1 MQTNLSDDAK
11 TLSRA
16 DEAEQILRSCVH
28 CGFCNATCPTYQ
40 LLGNELDGPRGRI
53 YLIKQMLEGEPV
65 TQKTQLHLDR
75 CLSCRNCETTCPS
88 GVTYHALLDIG
99 RAELERRIVR
109 PASER
114 LLREGLRRVIPNPA
128 VFDALLKT
136 GRAMRPFLPAALG
149 RKIPKRS
156 ARPIAPFNDRTK
168 PRPAPRHP
176 RKMLMLEG
184 CVQPALS
191 PNTNAAAA
199 RVLDRLGISIVNVGR
214 AGCCGAT
221 DYHLNAQEAG
231 LARAR
236 RNIDAW
242 WPAIEAGAEAIV
254 QTASGCGAFVKEYGH
269 LLRDDPRYAS
279 KAQRVSVLARDLVEV
294 LTNEPLDQLQASQLP
309 GHSPENSQGDSP
321 ANSPENLPTQMPQQ
335 LSQQAR
341 QKIAF
346 HCPCTLQHAQKLG
359 GAVESILQRL
369 GFDLTAV
376 PDAHLCCGSAGTYSI
391 TQPELAERL
400 RSNKLDALESGKPE
414 LIVTANIGCQTHLDG
429 AGRTPVRHWIELVEA
444 SLP

>member
-1 MQTNLSDDAK
+1 MQTNLSEAAK

-75 CLSCRNCETTCPS
+75 CLTCRNCETTCPS

-114 LLREGLRRVIPNPA
+114 LLREGLRRIIPHPA
-128 VFDALLKT
+128 VFGALLKT
-136 GRAMRPFLPAALG
+136 GQAMRPFLPAALG
-149 RKIPKRS
+149 RKIPKRG
-156 ARPIAPFNDRTK
+156 ARPDAGTE
-168 PRPAPRHP
+168 PRPASRHP

-199 RVLDRLGISIVNVGR
+199 RVLDRLGISTVNARR

-269 LLRDDPRYAS
+269 LLRHDPRYAS
-279 KAQRVSVLARDLVEV
+279 KAQRVSELTRDLVEV
-294 LTNEPLDQLQASQLP
+294 LANEPLDQLQANQLP
-309 GHSPENSQGDSP
+309 AGSATG
-321 ANSPENLPTQMPQQ
+321 
-335 LSQQAR
+335 LSDQAR

-359 GAVESILQRL
+359 GAVESVLQRL
-369 GFDLTAV
+369 GFDLAAV

-400 RSNKLDALESGKPE
+400 RNNKLDALESGKPE
-414 LIVTANIGCQTHLDG
+414 MIVTANIGCQTHLNG

>member
-1 MQTNLSDDAK
+1 MQTNLSDAAK

-75 CLSCRNCETTCPS
+75 CLTCRNCETTCPS

-99 RAELERRIVR
+99 RAELERRVPR
-109 PASER
+109 PPAER
-114 LLREGLRRVIPNPA
+114 LLREGLRRTIPHPA

-136 GRAMRPFLPAALG
+136 GRALRPFLPAALG
-149 RKIPKRS
+149 RKIPRHA
-156 ARPIAPFNDRTK
+156 ARPKA
-168 PRPAPRHP
+168 RPAPRHP
-176 RKMLMLEG
+176 RTMLMLEG

-199 RVLDRLGISIVNVGR
+199 RVLDRLGISIAGATQ

-221 DYHLNAQEAG
+221 DYHLNAQQAG

-269 LLRDDPRYAS
+269 LLRDDPLYAA
-279 KAQRVSVLARDLVEV
+279 KAQRVSELARDLVEI
-294 LTNEPLDQLQASQLP
+294 LASEPLEALSVGSSSASTTNAQ
-309 GHSPENSQGDSP
+309 SP
-321 ANSPENLPTQMPQQ
+321 
-335 LSQQAR
+335 R
-341 QKIAF
+341 RVAF

-359 GAVESILQRL
+359 GAVESILRRL
-369 GFDLTAV
+369 GFDLSAV

-391 TQPELAERL
+391 TQPELARRL
-400 RSNKLDALESGKPE
+400 RDNRLDALESGKPE
-414 LIVTANIGCQTHLDG
+414 LIVTANIGCQTHLDS